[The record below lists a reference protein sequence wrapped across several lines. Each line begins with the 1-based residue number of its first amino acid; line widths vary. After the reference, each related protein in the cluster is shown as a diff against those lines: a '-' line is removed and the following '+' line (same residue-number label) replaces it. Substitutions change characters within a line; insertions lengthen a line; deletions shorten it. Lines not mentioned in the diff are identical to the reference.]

1 MKIKYFLR
9 GTGFGLLLAAI
20 LMLVFI
26 RPNYEKNGT
35 DEISDAVSPGIKQ
48 DEIESSMT
56 LDENRDSGKTTES
69 VDKEDSGKNKD
80 TGKTADNAGNTE
92 AGKADDVKDE
102 ELGTEVKKDDK
113 ADDSKTADKEEKVD
127 TGNGE
132 VKADEN
138 AGGTEDS
145 KKNDNADNEDNGN
158 ENSGNDDNSS
168 EVGNADKSSGEEKSD
183 DEVKEKSGDV
193 VSAALVIERN
203 TRSQDFCKAAEEK
216 GVIDNWSDLNNYLI
230 KNGYESKLR
239 SGTYTI
245 SSDMSYS
252 EIAAIITKRK

>member
-9 GTGFGLLLAAI
+9 GTGFGLLVAAI

-26 RPNYEKNGT
+26 RPDYKKNGT
-35 DEISDAVSPGIKQ
+35 DEISDVVSAGIKQ

-56 LDENRDSGKTTES
+56 SEGKEGSAKTKES
-69 VDKEDSGKNKD
+69 VASEDSGKNKD

-92 AGKADDVKDE
+92 AVKADDVKDE
-102 ELGTEVKKDDK
+102 EPGTEVKKDDK
-113 ADDSKTADKEEKVD
+113 ADDGKKADKEENVD
-127 TGNGE
+127 IGNGE

-145 KKNDNADNEDNGN
+145 KKNDNADNEDNG
-158 ENSGNDDNSS
+158 SVGNSS
-168 EVGNADKSSGEEKSD
+168 EVGNIDKSSVEEKSD
-183 DEVKEKSGDV
+183 DEVKEKGGDV

-203 TRSQDFCKAAEEK
+203 TRSQDFCKAAEDK

>member
-26 RPNYEKNGT
+26 RPDYKKNGT
-35 DEISDAVSPGIKQ
+35 DEICDAVSAGIKQ

-56 LDENRDSGKTTES
+56 SDEN
-69 VDKEDSGKNKD
+69 EDSGNTEAGKVDDVKD
-80 TGKTADNAGNTE
+80 EEPGTEVKKDDKADDGKAADNAGNTE

-102 ELGTEVKKDDK
+102 EPGPEVKKDDK
-113 ADDSKTADKEEKVD
+113 AEAGKT
-127 TGNGE
+127 
-132 VKADEN
+132 
-138 AGGTEDS
+138 
-145 KKNDNADNEDNGN
+145 ADNEDNGN
-158 ENSGNDDNSS
+158 ENSGNEDNSS
-168 EVGNADKSSGEEKSD
+168 EVGNIDKSSGEEKSD

-203 TRSQDFCKAAEEK
+203 TRSQDFCKAAEDK

>member
-9 GTGFGLLLAAI
+9 GTGFGLLVAAV

-26 RPNYEKNGT
+26 RPDYKKNGT
-35 DEISDAVSPGIKQ
+35 DEISDAVSAGIKQ

-56 LDENRDSGKTTES
+56 SDEN
-69 VDKEDSGKNKD
+69 EDSGNTEAGKADDVKDEESGTEVKKDDKAD
-80 TGKTADNAGNTE
+80 TGKTADDAGNTE

-102 ELGTEVKKDDK
+102 EPGTEVKKDDK
-113 ADDSKTADKEEKVD
+113 ADDGKAAD
-127 TGNGE
+127 
-132 VKADEN
+132 N
-138 AGGTEDS
+138 AGNTEDS

-158 ENSGNDDNSS
+158 DDNSS
-168 EVGNADKSSGEEKSD
+168 EVGNIDKSSGEEKSD

-203 TRSQDFCKAAEEK
+203 TRSQDFCKAAEDK

>member
-1 MKIKYFLR
+1 MPI
-9 GTGFGLLLAAI
+9 
-20 LMLVFI
+20 
-26 RPNYEKNGT
+26 N
-35 DEISDAVSPGIKQ
+35 
-48 DEIESSMT
+48 
-56 LDENRDSGKTTES
+56 LDEKAIQEVFLKDDKADDGKTADNAGNTEAGKADDIKDEEPGT
-69 VDKEDSGKNKD
+69 VVKKDDKADDGKA
-80 TGKTADNAGNTE
+80 ADNAGNTE

-102 ELGTEVKKDDK
+102 EPGTEVKKDDK
-113 ADDSKTADKEEKVD
+113 ADDGKAAD
-127 TGNGE
+127 
-132 VKADEN
+132 N
-138 AGGTEDS
+138 AGNTEDS

-158 ENSGNDDNSS
+158 DDNSS
-168 EVGNADKSSGEEKSD
+168 EVGNIDKSSGEEKSD
-183 DEVKEKSGDV
+183 DEVKEKGGDV

-203 TRSQDFCKAAEEK
+203 TRSQDFCKAAEDK

>member
-9 GTGFGLLLAAI
+9 GTGFGLLVAAV

-26 RPNYEKNGT
+26 RPDYKKNGT
-35 DEISDAVSPGIKQ
+35 DEISDAVSAGIKQ

-56 LDENRDSGKTTES
+56 SDEN
-69 VDKEDSGKNKD
+69 EDSGNTEAGKADDVKD
-80 TGKTADNAGNTE
+80 EEPGTEVKKEDKADDDKTADNAGNTE

-102 ELGTEVKKDDK
+102 EPGPEVKKDDK
-113 ADDSKTADKEEKVD
+113 AEAGKT
-127 TGNGE
+127 
-132 VKADEN
+132 
-138 AGGTEDS
+138 
-145 KKNDNADNEDNGN
+145 ADNEDNGN
-158 ENSGNDDNSS
+158 ENSGNEDNSS
-168 EVGNADKSSGEEKSD
+168 EVGNIDKSSGEEKSD
-183 DEVKEKSGDV
+183 DEVKEKGGDV

-203 TRSQDFCKAAEEK
+203 TRSQDFCKAAEDK